1 VLTQARCAQ
10 IDEFIKKKG
19 EGKKLAGGH
28 TIEEFC
34 QLLSTP
40 RRVHSSSSCSSL
52 YRIAES

>member
-1 VLTQARCAQ
+1 MGHVLCADPSTACTQ
-10 IDEFIKKKG
+10 IDEFIKKRG

-40 RRVHSSSSCSSL
+40 RRVPTCL
-52 YRIAES
+52 LCPE